1 MARPPFI
8 EKIPVRDNLKNPA
21 GYVNFLKKLIS
32 IYQHKSSMTRPKI
45 MNMATDDK
53 VFSRHLQL
61 PLGFNRTD
69 PDDLK
74 RVMAFLDDRAA
85 AAPPVLLSQV
95 FSRFSGQPE
104 AWPWAKIARIISC
117 LFSDRM
123 ISCVVNGDVFLQHHS
138 SVFLEAPD
146 QWDRIR
152 VIPRKRLAS
161 GEMEAVVETCQ
172 KIFGLDC
179 PEDQD
184 ALIHFLGACLK
195 QSKAT
200 LAAFGRM
207 AETGKYPGAAEIR
220 DCLSFIQAWQTIT
233 DPYEKICAVRDGKA
247 ALVSFS
253 HTFGRLK
260 DFYENGV
267 GRWDSWQKSLEKFTA
282 FQFEIEAEPEAA
294 AGLSRLRRILEMQS
308 PWDEFACIKDIVA
321 RIKPVYERIR
331 DKKFNRLQ
339 QDTLLQINRMIET
352 ISELLENVHAR
363 DEVRNMALV
372 ELQKIRNVIETDSP
386 GDLIFK
392 QREIAEEAFEK
403 AQDIVLSQS

>member
-1 MARPPFI
+1 MKMA
-8 EKIPVRDNLKNPA
+8 N
-21 GYVNFLKKLIS
+21 
-32 IYQHKSSMTRPKI
+32 
-45 MNMATDDK
+45 DDK

-74 RVMAFLDDRAA
+74 RVMAFLDDSAA
-85 AAPPVLLSQV
+85 AEPPVLLSQV

-104 AWPWAKIARIISC
+104 AWPGARIAGIIAS

-123 ISCVVNGDVFLQHHS
+123 ISCVVNGNVSLQHHS

-179 PEDQD
+179 PVDQD
-184 ALIHFLGACLK
+184 ALIHFFDGWMK
-195 QSKAT
+195 QWKAS

-220 DCLSFIQAWQTIT
+220 ACISFIQAWLAIP
-233 DPYEKICAVRDGKA
+233 DPYEKICVVRDGKA

-253 HTFGRLK
+253 YTLGRLK

-267 GRWDSWQKSLEKFTA
+267 GRWESWQKSLEKFTE
-282 FQFEIEAEPEAA
+282 FQSEIETDPETA
-294 AGLSRLRRILEMQS
+294 AGLSSLRRTLEMQS
-308 PWDEFACIKDIVA
+308 PWDEFDCMDGIIA

-331 DKKFNRLQ
+331 DEKFNRLQ
-339 QDTLLQINRMIET
+339 QETLLQINRMIET

-403 AQDIVLSQS
+403 AQDIVFSQS